1 MSVCGHQHVLKPKWP
16 ILGVQM
22 PSIILLLYDK
32 LRIIKWGLS
41 LVMLFPF
48 ALSFAYC
55 LLFFCFRSLYLLL
68 TYVSLLFNVTPLL
81 HLPTHHN
88 WTSFLT
94 ISIICFICFI
104 LLLLLLPFHRP
115 HCFVTF
121 YLPTIC
127 SLKNLNIWYYVHRLK
142 LLLCFMYAI
151 PNH

>member
-41 LVMLFPF
+41 LVMLFTF
-48 ALSFAYC
+48 ALSFTYC

-68 TYVSLLFNVTPLL
+68 TYVPLLFNVTPLL

-88 WTSFLT
+88 WTSFLF

-104 LLLLLLPFHRP
+104 LLLLLAFPLATLFCNFLITYNMFIKKSEH
-115 HCFVTF
+115 F
-121 YLPTIC
+121 I
-127 SLKNLNIWYYVHRLK
+127 
-142 LLLCFMYAI
+142 LCT
-151 PNH
+151 

>member
-41 LVMLFPF
+41 LVMLFTF
-48 ALSFAYC
+48 ALSFTYC

-88 WTSFLT
+88 WTSFLF

-104 LLLLLLPFHRP
+104 LLLLLPFP
-115 HCFVTF
+115 LATLFCNFLITYNMFIKKIWTF
-121 YLPTIC
+121 YI
-127 SLKNLNIWYYVHRLK
+127 
-142 LLLCFMYAI
+142 MYI
-151 PNH
+151 D